1 MKIKQYFD
9 NTRHDSLFKV
19 AYLVKFKQYNPG
31 KHDIVTCRKMFDI
44 SKKQIMTSVA
54 R

>member
-1 MKIKQYFD
+1 MTPYFG
-9 NTRHDSLFKV
+9 NFKA
-19 AYLVKFKQYNPG
+19 AYLVNFKQYNPRQ
-31 KHDIVTCRKMFDI
+31 HDIVMCRKMFNI